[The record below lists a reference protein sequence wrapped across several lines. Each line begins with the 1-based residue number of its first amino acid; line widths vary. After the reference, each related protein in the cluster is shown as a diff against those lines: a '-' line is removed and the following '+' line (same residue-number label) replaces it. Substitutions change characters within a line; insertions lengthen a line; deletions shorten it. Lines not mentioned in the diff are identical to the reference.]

1 MVGLS
6 SPTASD
12 FTDLLKYLLETR
24 ATSLSYAHDH
34 ATTVEEIHIVESG
47 FTGVINVHEE
57 DIVIATLGSMTAD
70 STMGGNTT
78 APALLQ
84 DTPQALA
91 APDGAWA
98 FWDSISRDRTNFGN
112 PLRFY
117 CRVPESNW
125 ESFTV
130 TLKDPEFFNR
140 MHGWTSNSAGKGGL
154 VTFKHSNWLL
164 SIVLPHQ
171 PHFIN
176 QPDDVQV
183 FWGYGLFTE
192 RAGNF
197 VKKPMAFCTGQEIM
211 TELLGHLNFPLHP
224 ILENAIVI
232 SSMMPYITSQF
243 LARAYNDRPQVVPE
257 GSTNLAFVGQFV
269 EIPED
274 VVFTVEYSV
283 RGAQMAVFELMGLK
297 KKPKAIYK
305 GEHHPKVMAELLEKF
320 LF

>member
-1 MVGLS
+1 MLTS
-6 SPTASD
+6 
-12 FTDLLKYLLETR
+12 LLDTK

-34 ATTVEEIHIVESG
+34 ATTVEEIHIIESG
-47 FTGVINVHEE
+47 FTGVINVHEK
-57 DIVIATLGSMTAD
+57 DIVIATLGSMTSN
-70 STMGGNTT
+70 STKGGNST
-78 APALLQ
+78 APALLR
-84 DTPQALA
+84 DIPHALA
-91 APDGAWA
+91 A
-98 FWDSISRDRTNFGN
+98 RDRTNFGN
-112 PLRFY
+112 PLHFY
-117 CRVPESNW
+117 SRIPESNW
-125 ESFTV
+125 ESSTV

-140 MHGWTSNSAGKGGL
+140 MHGWTLNSPGKGGL
-154 VTFKHSNWLL
+154 VTFKDSNWLM

-171 PHFIN
+171 PHFID

-183 FWGYGLFTE
+183 FWGYGLCTG
-192 RAGNF
+192 RNGNF
-197 VKKPMAFCTGQEIM
+197 VEKPMAFCTGQEIM

-232 SSMMPYITSQF
+232 PTMMPYITSQF
-243 LARAYNDRPQVVPE
+243 LTRAYNDRPQVIPE

-305 GEHHPKVMAELLEKF
+305 GERHPKVIVELLEKF
-320 LF
+320 FL